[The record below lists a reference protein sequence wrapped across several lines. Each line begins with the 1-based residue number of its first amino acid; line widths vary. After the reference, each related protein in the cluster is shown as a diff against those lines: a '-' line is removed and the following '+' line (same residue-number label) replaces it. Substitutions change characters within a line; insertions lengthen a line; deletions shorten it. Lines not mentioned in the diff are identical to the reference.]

1 MTTSSVHVCLQ
12 YRFNEQF
19 PAGQLPEALESNEF
33 VSQKENTSI
42 ICPEGECSERVN
54 VVDSNPPQFVCP
66 KGHVNPYDESKQF
79 YYVID
84 TPQVI
89 EELLSELDIEGQAER
104 DGGLAVVEDSEA
116 TFIAIPGD
124 YHDSLLQ
131 DLGQYLRSRRNLCI
145 LTFTDSC
152 RDEIKR
158 FIDRFGGLSMVV
170 QPPNVERKLQK
181 FKSLV
186 DIRDSIEADYLP
198 ENKEVPE
205 NLVQKIHDNPQFV
218 VGELVN
224 YEKIEGSK
232 AERERMEQ
240 LSTLAFSQLM
250 NFPLNSLGMSDRGN
264 RIPDGFGFI
273 FDRDGSNDPLL
284 ILDSKSVSSK
294 TRDYPKI
301 TEADDAQY
309 RKYLEI
315 AEDISYQHGID
326 SRVLVFISPKYSESK
341 IHDFL
346 DELGRS
352 ELDDYRVLFL
362 ELEALATLLLFR
374 STHAIDRK
382 VRLDK
387 GRWEQ
392 LLYNLVVDPE
402 FNREPRDYELER
414 RNAELINKRVVVE
427 HISQSLDEQRSKEQ
441 IISTI
446 EEKFKEF
453 DPHDI

>member
-1 MTTSSVHVCLQ
+1 MTSNPAHECLRFQ
-12 YRFNEQF
+12 FNEQF
-19 PAGQLPEALESNEF
+19 SGDQLPDDLDGNKF
-33 VSQKENTSI
+33 VDKHENNSI
-42 ICPEGECSERVN
+42 ICPEGECTEKVN
-54 VVDSNPPQFVCP
+54 VADSDPPQFVCRN
-66 KGHVNPYDESKQF
+66 GHVNQYDESKQF
-79 YYVID
+79 YFDID
-84 TPQVI
+84 TSRAV
-89 EELLSELDIEGQAER
+89 EELLSEVAIEGQAKR

-116 TFIAIPGD
+116 TFIIIPGD
-124 YHDSLLQ
+124 YRDTLLQ
-131 DLGQYLRSRRNLCI
+131 NLGQYLSGHRNICI
-145 LTFTDSC
+145 LTFTEDC

-158 FIDRFGGLSMVV
+158 FIDRFGGLSMVA
-170 QPPNVERKLQK
+170 QPPNVERKVSK

-186 DIRDSIEADYLP
+186 DIRDSVESDYLP
-198 ENKEVPE
+198 ENEEVPE
-205 NLVQKIHDNPQFV
+205 DLVQKIHDNPQFV
-218 VGELVN
+218 VSELIN

-250 NFPLNSLGMSDRGN
+250 NFPLNSLGMADRGN

-294 TRDYPKI
+294 RRDYPKI

-315 AEDISYQHGID
+315 AEDISYQHSITQ
-326 SRVLVFISPKYSESK
+326 RALVFISPEYSESK

-346 DELGRS
+346 DELRRS
-352 ELDDYRVLFL
+352 DLEEFRVLFM
-362 ELEALATLLLFR
+362 ELEALATLLLLR

-382 VRLDK
+382 IRLDK

-392 LLYNLVVDPE
+392 LLHNLIVEPKFD
-402 FNREPRDYELER
+402 REKADYELDR
-414 RNAELINKRVVVE
+414 KNADLIDKRVVLE
-427 HISQSLDEQRSKEQ
+427 HISQSLDEQRSKEE
-441 IISTI
+441 IMLTI

-453 DPHDI
+453 DPHEV